1 MLVMKKIVSDM
12 KNVFC
17 GLISRPSIAKER
29 TVKLENS
36 SVEITQ
42 TKTQKEKE

>member
-1 MLVMKKIVSDM
+1 MLAMKRIVSDM

-17 GLISRPSIAKER
+17 GLISKPSIAKER
-29 TVKLENS
+29 IVKLENS
-36 SVEITQ
+36 SVEIIQ